1 MIAIKNIYV
10 CNSIHGAH
18 VFINVVQKEER
29 WKMKVEEIIHVKTE
43 NIIIA
48 DNLFLSTNSQ
58 SMFATVFT

>member
-48 DNLFLSTNSQ
+48 DNSVSQCLQQSLLSLF
-58 SMFATVFT
+58 F